1 MEKYIPTINKLI
13 VKLVQKVTNKNTPTN
28 CRFTYYNKFD
38 VIIQSGTQGYIVVYV
53 NDINTNEE
61 IAIFTIDFWSKEL
74 TINSTSG
81 NVTDFSIAD
90 SIISSFKELYP
101 DYMPIDDKSVWEEDY
116 ENYQDVIEHKEKY
129 IEEYVKEAEDFIN
142 LVNKRNEWGNE

>member
-13 VKLVQKVTNKNTPTN
+13 VKLVQKVTNKNTSTN

-61 IAIFTIDFWSKEL
+61 IAEFTIDFWTKKL

-81 NVTDFSIAD
+81 NIFDFSIAD
-90 SIISSFKELYP
+90 SIIFSFKEGYP

-142 LVNKRNEWGNE
+142 LVNKRNEWVNE

>member
-38 VIIQSGTQGYIVVYV
+38 VTIQSGTQGYIVVYV

-61 IAIFTIDFWSKEL
+61 IAIFTIDFWTKEL

-90 SIISSFKELYP
+90 SIIFSFKEGYP
-101 DYMPIDDKSVWEEDY
+101 DYMPIDDKSVWGEDY
-116 ENYQDVIEHKEKY
+116 RNYTNVIRNRNHY
-129 IEEYVKEAEDFIN
+129 IEEYVKEAEEFIN
-142 LVNKRNEWGNE
+142 LVNKRNEWVNK

>member
-28 CRFTYYNKFD
+28 CCFTYYNKFN

-61 IAIFTIDFWSKEL
+61 IAIFTIDFWTKEL

-116 ENYQDVIEHKEKY
+116 ENYQDVIEHREEY

-142 LVNKRNEWGNE
+142 LVNKRNEWVNK